1 MGRIYISSEARE
13 ELKEYLREYLA
24 ESLKAQKDE
33 DKGGPASHGAE
44 AGVCG
49 AGFRSPLP
57 CANGPEDLGLIQVPP
72 SALTYPAA
80 ASHPDLYHCPIN
92 GRMVSG
98 EPAGYSYPH
107 NVGFCGVQLGQY
119 FVHNLKYT
127 APALMQAVREAG
139 LSLINVKQGYTKCS
153 LVVVEAALP
162 INGAAGARD
171 ASGANGAAGASGAAL
186 PINGAAGARDASG
199 ANGAAGAS
207 GAALTVGNSCV
218 RPAVITSDRGIEK
231 ALAPYPIDVLLIRPG
246 HVVLPGFPLGFLGGA
261 SGLVGR
267 RVVFHGDLLAHPDF
281 LRIRRFIEERN
292 KEAAWFSGFP
302 LTDIGSIVTLP

>member
-186 PINGAAGARDASG
+186 
-199 ANGAAGAS
+199 
-207 GAALTVGNSCV
+207 TVGNSCV